1 MTIKIT
7 ELPQVVESEK
17 VIKETIITEESKSA
31 VSVGVIIPSIPTVE
45 NVPKRRKRINKEAP
59 YLPLLK
65 TKAKEVLDTIFE
77 FYKLKETFP
86 TNLLMVRSEE
96 SPKMYLVSGPM
107 LDIIKADS
115 DGILKIVNTGL
126 RLFMK
131 ASERG
136 TRCNHRIS
144 SESVEFIFPYISDRV
159 VDIEE
164 KDFVIALTQTN
175 PFVSTFSTTVS
186 AALSALDPGC
196 FVFLFKTPKLER
208 NLVVPAWRGKNS
220 CHLLMAA
227 ADLRVLRILFAP
239 EFAVKDAKDRKKNEK
254 NTKKRR
260 KENTEQDD
268 EHKNKRQ
275 AVEID
280 PEVKGKEPVEKIE
293 VEDKQVIDII
303 SDGDDVID
311 DGNMEKMDE

>member
-1 MTIKIT
+1 
-7 ELPQVVESEK
+7 
-17 VIKETIITEESKSA
+17 
-31 VSVGVIIPSIPTVE
+31 
-45 NVPKRRKRINKEAP
+45 
-59 YLPLLK
+59 LPLLK